1 MPVGKLRKKYDFFF
15 ASLKSMK
22 KGDRSISQRYGSG
35 VPDPDPDRLQNVTD
49 PQHCFLHLSLS
60 LCFLLA
66 LPCDEPHVK
75 HFLRITFGELSG
87 LNYYVM

>member
-1 MPVGKLRKKYDFFF
+1 
-15 ASLKSMK
+15 MK
-22 KGDRSISQRYGSG
+22 KGVRSISQRYGSG
-35 VPDPDPDRLQNVTD
+35 VPDPDPDRHQNVTD

-87 LNYYVM
+87 LNNYVM

>member
-1 MPVGKLRKKYDFFF
+1 MNKINFF
-15 ASLKSMK
+15 ASLKSKK
-22 KGDRSISQRYGSG
+22 KGVRFISQRYGD
-35 VPDPDPDRLQNVTD
+35 PDPDPDPHQNVTD

-75 HFLRITFGELSG
+75 QSVRITFGELSG
-87 LNYYVM
+87 LNNYVM